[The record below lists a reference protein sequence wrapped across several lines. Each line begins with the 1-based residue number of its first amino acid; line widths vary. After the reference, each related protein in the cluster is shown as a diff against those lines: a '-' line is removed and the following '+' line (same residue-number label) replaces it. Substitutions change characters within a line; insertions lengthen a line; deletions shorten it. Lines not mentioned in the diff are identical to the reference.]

1 MYLHLQFFRFKNV
14 DMPQEQHTKTIFE
27 ARQSLNEMQAFPKHR
42 IPGKSK
48 NMALNALGH
57 QGTSTGFTEWRSTK
71 GSHNPTGQ
79 RIAACFRVFLD
90 KRQGMRGFWFIFRHQ
105 EYRKNILSVFISLF
119 FSVSLTL
126 GSMDCKLLQIQQI
139 PQILRLVDHA
149 RTCTRVLSGL
159 L

>member
-1 MYLHLQFFRFKNV
+1 
-14 DMPQEQHTKTIFE
+14 MPPEQHTKTIFE

-57 QGTSTGFTEWRSTK
+57 HKILRLLDLLNGD
-71 GSHNPTGQ
+71 Q
-79 RIAACFRVFLD
+79 RKAHTTQPVRGLLHVFVSFLD

-139 PQILRLVDHA
+139 PQICDLLIMHA
-149 RTCTRVLSGL
+149 PAQESSQDCCDSWTTL
-159 L
+159 